1 MSLKMNFGLKHS
13 EISGPEKRR
22 LEMNQSQVTDVEII
36 LTWFISN
43 TLSKLNR
50 SEQVKIAV
58 LNDNITEPEIEG
70 YKPKGAEIE
79 AILAEEFSKEIV

>member
-1 MSLKMNFGLKHS
+1 
-13 EISGPEKRR
+13 
-22 LEMNQSQVTDVEII
+22 MNQSQVTDVEII

-58 LNDNITEPEIEG
+58 LNDNITEPEKEG

-79 AILAEEFSKEIV
+79 AILAEEFSKERV